1 MWHHPAKAYGR
12 SGCRSRLLSG
22 KEPEMRYEIEDKG
35 SFKMIHIIG
44 NIDIEENTK
53 KLDDDINDCI
63 RKGHHHFV
71 FNLEKTTYLDSA
83 GISIFIH
90 CLCDVQENKGSVYI
104 IAKES
109 QVRKVLEMVGID
121 RLMKTYR
128 SEQEFLTDQKVKVG

>member
-1 MWHHPAKAYGR
+1 MK
-12 SGCRSRLLSG
+12 
-22 KEPEMRYEIEDKG
+22 YEIEDKG

-44 NIDIEENTK
+44 NIDTEENTQ
-53 KLDDDINDCI
+53 KLDDDINECI

-128 SEQEFLTDQKVKVG
+128 SEQEFLTDQKVTVA

>member
-1 MWHHPAKAYGR
+1 MK
-12 SGCRSRLLSG
+12 
-22 KEPEMRYEIEDKG
+22 YEIENKG
-35 SFKMIHIIG
+35 PFKMIHIIG
-44 NIDIEENTK
+44 NIDSEENTK
-53 KLDDDINDCI
+53 KLDDDIFNSI
-63 RKGHHHFV
+63 KAGHHHFV

-104 IAKES
+104 IAKDN

-128 SEQEFLTDQKVKVG
+128 SEEEFLTALKISVT